1 MLQELIHWLLLTDR
15 QLTVLLWSYTSVLH
29 PPGTPK
35 ACQCSEAVEDGARW
49 HWSLL
54 AGQQN
59 GNSAKNT
66 LSRTRSSF
74 SHSPTNGPISDKTR
88 SYPCAT
94 VSALPAR
101 GARTGCPHGV
111 ERTHISAPL
120 LMLTPSVSPSFSS
133 RAHSSLLSGCTVVN
147 VSLLNFLSQNNHG
160 TSNSFFINSSFR
172 PSSSVLV

>member
-1 MLQELIHWLLLTDR
+1 M
-15 QLTVLLWSYTSVLH
+15 LH

-35 ACQCSEAVEDGARW
+35 ACQCSEAVGDGARW
-49 HWSLL
+49 HWSFL

-88 SYPCAT
+88 WLLPIH
-94 VSALPAR
+94 VPQGALCPHGVPTR
-101 GARTGCPHGV
+101 GAHTGCPHGV

-120 LMLTPSVSPSFSS
+120 LTLTPSVSPSFSS

-147 VSLLNFLSQNNHG
+147 VSLLNFLFQNNHG
-160 TSNSFFINSSFR
+160 TSSSRFFIKSSFR

>member
-1 MLQELIHWLLLTDR
+1 M
-15 QLTVLLWSYTSVLH
+15 LH

-35 ACQCSEAVEDGARW
+35 ACQCSEAVGGGARR

-66 LSRTRSSF
+66 LSRARSSF
-74 SHSPTNGPISDKTR
+74 PTPQQMVPFLTKPDGCFLSMCHSER
-88 SYPCAT
+88 S
-94 VSALPAR
+94 
-101 GARTGCPHGV
+101 ARTGCPHGV
-111 ERTHISAPL
+111 ERTHTSAPL
-120 LMLTPSVSPSFSS
+120 LTLTPSVSPSFSS

-147 VSLLNFLSQNNHG
+147 VSLLNFLFQNNHG
-160 TSNSFFINSSFR
+160 TSSSTFFINSSFR

>member
-1 MLQELIHWLLLTDR
+1 MLRELIHWLLLTDR

-35 ACQCSEAVEDGARW
+35 ACQCSEAVGDGARW

-66 LSRTRSSF
+66 LSRTRRSF
-74 SHSPTNGPISDKTR
+74 SHSPTNGPISAKTR
-88 SYPCAT
+88 WLLPIH
-94 VSALPAR
+94 VPQWAL
-101 GARTGCPHGV
+101 CPHGV
-111 ERTHISAPL
+111 ERTRISAPL
-120 LMLTPSVSPSFSS
+120 LTLTPSVSPSFSS

-147 VSLLNFLSQNNHG
+147 VSLFQNNHG
-160 TSNSFFINSSFR
+160 TSSSRFFINSSFR